1 MDFRKISAADLP
13 SVLALMQEFAA
24 YEDLAEYCTVN
35 EARLHSAMFGDGAF
49 VEGLIA
55 TDKEQSIGYALF
67 YPCFGS
73 FRGERGLYLE
83 DIYVKPEYRRSG
95 TGLMLLKEIA
105 RTAKERGMERIDFQ
119 VLDWNKPA
127 IDFYKKHGAVTNP
140 DETHFKFSGNAFEK
154 LAA

>member
-1 MDFRKISAADLP
+1 MDLRKISSSDLP
-13 SVLALMQEFAA
+13 GILTLMQEFAE
-24 YEDLAEYCTVN
+24 YEDLVEYCTVN
-35 EARLHSAMFGDGAF
+35 EDRLHAAMFGPGSF

-55 TDKEQSIGYALF
+55 TDDQRPIGYALF

-83 DIYVKPEYRRSG
+83 DIYIKPEFRRGG

-105 RTAKERGMERIDFQ
+105 RMAKERGMERIDFQ
-119 VLDWNKPA
+119 VLDWNNPA
-127 IDFYKKHGAVTNP
+127 INFYKKHGAVTNP
-140 DETHFKFSGNAFEK
+140 DETHFKFSGEAFEE